1 MAKKTL
7 ALEPGGPQRL
17 ELSWGMSWKNFQV
30 TLDGKPVGTVSGGQK
45 ELKQGV
51 EFPLP
56 DGSTLDIQLSQNF
69 MNVELRVL
77 RNGVPVPGSA
87 SDPEQRVRNAAYM
100 LYFLAGLNT
109 LLGVVAMLIN
119 SELLEGMGV
128 GLGNILFGA
137 VVAVLGFFTYRRSRV
152 ATVLAILLYAAD
164 SFYTLASY
172 GESGRSPPAAGFVFR
187 IYIIYALV
195 QAVKASGELAR
206 RDKEESAA
214 GLSPSP

>member
-17 ELSWGMSWKNFQV
+17 ELSWGMFWKNFQV

-56 DGSTLDIQLSQNF
+56 DGSTLEIKLVSGF

-77 RNGVPVPGSA
+77 RNGAPLPGSA
-87 SDPEQRVRNAAYM
+87 SDPEQRVKTAAYL
-100 LYFLAGLNT
+100 LYFLAAFNT
-109 LLGVVAMLIN
+109 LVGVVAMVIN
-119 SELLEGMGV
+119 SEVLENM
-128 GLGNILFGA
+128 GLGLGSIIFGA
-137 VVAVLGFFTYRRSRV
+137 IVAALGFFSYRRSRV
-152 ATVLAILLYAAD
+152 AMVLAILLYAAD
-164 SFYTLASY
+164 GLYTLATY
-172 GESGRSPPAAGFVFR
+172 GGAGHSPPTAGILFR

-195 QAVKASGELAR
+195 QAVKAAGELAR
-206 RDKEESAA
+206 QEESAP